1 MLAITHGGQRKLLPE
16 GWSDAGPLA
25 WPMLRALA
33 RLPPPAGK
41 LEAMRLLTGLSRRQF
56 ARLSAEEITTL
67 SVALPWLVPG
77 PLTAPLQPR
86 FRLGWRSY
94 YLPEAKFSNGQCLA
108 FALADEFFT
117 AALKPGA
124 DVATSA
130 TRLLGTIARPMK
142 RGKRATLSGRGEVMA
157 RAKLF
162 TKLPPEHAMHA
173 LMYWAGVKMAV
184 DDLYGE
190 YLFKGSPLDKAPAGK
205 IPDFG
210 WWARFQDVAESGI
223 FGTLADVNTHSF
235 HEVCTWMLRKE
246 AQRRSQQLEMETQR
260 NK

>member
-1 MLAITHGGQRKLLPE
+1 
-16 GWSDAGPLA
+16 
-25 WPMLRALA
+25 MLRALA

-41 LEAMRLLTGLSRRQF
+41 LEAMRLLSGLSRRQF

-67 SVALPWLVPG
+67 SVALPWLIPG
-77 PLTAPLQPR
+77 PLTAPLQNR
-86 FRLGWRSY
+86 FRLGWRYY
-94 YLPEAKFSNGQCLA
+94 YLPDAKFVDGQCLA
-108 FALADEFFT
+108 FALADEFFG

-130 TRLLGTIARPMK
+130 TQLLATIARPLH
-142 RGKRATLSGRGEVMA
+142 RGKRTTLSSRSEVMD

-162 TKLPPEHAMHA
+162 AKLPPEHAMHA
-173 LMYWAGVKMAV
+173 LMYWAGIKEAV
-184 DDLYGE
+184 DALYGE
-190 YLFKGSPLDKAPAGK
+190 YLFRGSPLDKPPAGP

-223 FGTLADVNTHSF
+223 FGPLADVNAHSF

-246 AQRRSQQLEMETQR
+246 AQRRSQQLEMENQ
-260 NK
+260 KHK